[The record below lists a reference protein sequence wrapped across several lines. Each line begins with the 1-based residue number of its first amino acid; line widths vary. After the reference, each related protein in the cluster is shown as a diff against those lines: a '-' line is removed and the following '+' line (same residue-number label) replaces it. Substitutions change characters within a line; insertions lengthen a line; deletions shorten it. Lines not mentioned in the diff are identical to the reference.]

1 MFVQLTPDDC
11 TYLLNL
17 IEEMDSD
24 TAYTSRQ
31 RGYTVPKLQK
41 IQANGRAARLAFQDV
56 DYLLE
61 LIDDDDLAE
70 LEQSREM
77 ARCQLL
83 DIQNLQNQKFE
94 ESKNVEQQRESRRL
108 RRLGPAAVLAEHFE
122 HTAPVV
128 SD

>member
-1 MFVQLTPDDC
+1 
-11 TYLLNL
+11 
-17 IEEMDSD
+17 MDSD
-24 TAYTSRQ
+24 TAYTARQ

-61 LIDDDDLAE
+61 LIDDDDLPE

-94 ESKNVEQQRESRRL
+94 ESKNVEQQREVRRL

-122 HTAPVV
+122 HTAPVG
-128 SD
+128 D

>member
-17 IEEMDSD
+17 IELMDSD

-41 IQANGRAARLAFQDV
+41 IQPSGRAARLAFHGV
-56 DYLLE
+56 HYLLE
-61 LIDDDDLAE
+61 LIDDDDLPE

-94 ESKNVEQQRESRRL
+94 ESKNVEQQRETRRL
-108 RRLGPAAVLAEHFE
+108 RRLGTSAALEAHFE
-122 HTAPVV
+122 HTAPVG
-128 SD
+128 D